1 MILLDTHV
9 WLWLNVSPERL
20 SPRSLEI
27 LSLSRNE
34 VFLSPASS
42 WEIAIK
48 CAAGK
53 LSLPEPPEIY
63 IPRRMAA
70 NEINSLV
77 VHHGHALRAAALPEH
92 HKDPFD
98 RMLIAQAQMENMTLM
113 TVDGRFDDYD
123 VEILWAD

>member
-9 WLWLNVSPERL
+9 WLWLNVNPERL
-20 SPRSLEI
+20 SRRSLEI
-27 LSLSRNE
+27 LCSPRHE
-34 VFLSPASS
+34 IFLSPASS

-53 LSLPEPPEIY
+53 LSLPEPPDVY
-63 IPRRMAA
+63 IPHRMAA
-70 NEINSLV
+70 NRINSLP

-98 RMLIAQAQMENMTLM
+98 RMLIAQAQMENMKLM

>member
-9 WLWLNVSPERL
+9 WLWLNVAPERL

-27 LSLSRNE
+27 LSSPRNE

-53 LSLPEPPEIY
+53 LSLPEPPDVY
-63 IPRRMAA
+63 IPHRMAA
-70 NEINSLV
+70 NGINPLP
-77 VHHGHALRAAALPEH
+77 VHHGHALRAAALPVY

-98 RMLIAQAQMENMTLM
+98 RMLIAQAQVEKMKLM
-113 TVDGRFDDYD
+113 TVDGQFDDYD
-123 VEILWAD
+123 VEILWA